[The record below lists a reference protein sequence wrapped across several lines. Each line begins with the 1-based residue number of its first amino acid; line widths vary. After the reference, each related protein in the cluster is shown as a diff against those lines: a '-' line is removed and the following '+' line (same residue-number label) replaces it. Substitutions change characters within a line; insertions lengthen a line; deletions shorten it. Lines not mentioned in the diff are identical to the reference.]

1 MANQHGARQQ
11 KRAAKQ
17 KAKRSAKR
25 AVLIQRTSTDPTI
38 RLRAASR
45 WPVIE
50 AVASS
55 AIWQDGI
62 GYLCL
67 ARENPQGEL
76 AIGVF
81 LVDVY
86 CLGVKDTFWQIG
98 TRTKLNQLIER
109 LGSMRAM
116 SPIAPACLAKI
127 VRGSVDY
134 AHSFGF
140 PPHPDYAHTALI
152 LEGIDAANCP
162 QHFVFGR
169 DGKPFYIQGP
179 NESTVTAM
187 AIADALQRVGGHF
200 MVGTTMD
207 EFEVLA
213 ESDADPNNLDS
224 LEDNEVLD
232 SEPRKTLQ

>member
-11 KRAAKQ
+11 KRATKQ

-25 AVLIQRTSTDPTI
+25 AVLMERTSTDPTI
-38 RLRAASR
+38 RLRAAAN

-55 AIWQDGI
+55 EIWQSGL
-62 GYLCL
+62 GYLCI

-86 CLGVKDTFWQIG
+86 CLGVKNTFWQIG
-98 TRTKLNQLIER
+98 TRTKLDQLIER
-109 LGSMRAM
+109 LESMQAM

-127 VRGSVDY
+127 VQGAVDY
-134 AHSFGF
+134 ATLSAFRLI
-140 PPHPDYAHTALI
+140 PITPTRRSI
-152 LEGIDAANCP
+152 LEGIDPTACP

-179 NESTVTAM
+179 NESPAVAK
-187 AIADALQRVGGHF
+187 AIADGIHKAGGHF
-200 MVGTTMD
+200 LVQMSANEYEALPGSD
-207 EFEVLA
+207 ENPDDF
-213 ESDADPNNLDS
+213 DFPRRTNLPD
-224 LEDNEVLD
+224 E
-232 SEPRKTLQ
+232 EP